1 MGFNY
6 LGFMGRGFSLIGG
19 FGFIVFLLLV
29 WTFIWK
35 GLALWK
41 AARKGN
47 KIWFVVLLVLNT
59 LGLLEILYLYIFSER
74 SLKVSN
80 ENIEDLDDSNKE
92 SNI

>member
-6 LGFMGRGFSLIGG
+6 LGFMGGGFSLMGG

-41 AARKGN
+41 AARKGD

-74 SLKVSN
+74 SLKISN
-80 ENIEDLDDSNKE
+80 ENLEDLDDSNKE